1 MFQATLMQASVNVSR
16 LATYMPYLQAGSM
29 YSITSFDSV
38 FDFGLIRGPLSRSR
52 FGYAILLSRSFL
64 CTFVCVVPIMCIFS
78 LVAEFV
84 NVLRTKTKPCFD
96 VFFLLLGSC
105 LLPCMLLLV
114 LMRDQILSIIFLKF
128 EGWSMYL
135 HLEVTSLDFGK
146 RWQAQGYGQ
155 DKLTLMQA
163 TTSEYLQHLSNAG
176 SMYSVTGFEAKEEVV
191 AGTMHHL
198 PLEII
203 EAGKELYEEKLWVKP
218 WLNFNELQELKL
230 AITMHLDGGKFQE
243 MVKKCNMFPD
253 HAVYFFLRES
263 LFSFCQGFTKK

>member
-38 FDFGLIRGPLSRSR
+38 FDFGLIRGLLSRSR
-52 FGYAILLSRSFL
+52 FG
-64 CTFVCVVPIMCIFS
+64 

-96 VFFLLLGSC
+96 VFFLLLG
-105 LLPCMLLLV
+105 
-114 LMRDQILSIIFLKF
+114 
-128 EGWSMYL
+128 WSMYL
-135 HLEVTSLDFGK
+135 HLEVASLDFGK

-163 TTSEYLQHLSNAG
+163 TTSEYLQHLSKAG

-198 PLEII
+198 SLEII

-230 AITMHLDGGKFQE
+230 AITMHLAGGKFQE

-253 HAVYFFLRES
+253 HAVYFFS
-263 LFSFCQGFTKK
+263 Q

>member
-1 MFQATLMQASVNVSR
+1 MSLDMLLLDSMATLMQASVNVSR

-38 FDFGLIRGPLSRSR
+38 FDFGLIRG
-52 FGYAILLSRSFL
+52 
-64 CTFVCVVPIMCIFS
+64 
-78 LVAEFV
+78 
-84 NVLRTKTKPCFD
+84 
-96 VFFLLLGSC
+96 
-105 LLPCMLLLV
+105 
-114 LMRDQILSIIFLKF
+114 
-128 EGWSMYL
+128 WSMYL
-135 HLEVTSLDFGK
+135 HLEVASLDFGK

-163 TTSEYLQHLSNAG
+163 TTSEYLQHLSKAG

-198 PLEII
+198 SLEII

-230 AITMHLDGGKFQE
+230 AVDDAPTITPSDLG
-243 MVKKCNMFPD
+243 
-253 HAVYFFLRES
+253 
-263 LFSFCQGFTKK
+263 